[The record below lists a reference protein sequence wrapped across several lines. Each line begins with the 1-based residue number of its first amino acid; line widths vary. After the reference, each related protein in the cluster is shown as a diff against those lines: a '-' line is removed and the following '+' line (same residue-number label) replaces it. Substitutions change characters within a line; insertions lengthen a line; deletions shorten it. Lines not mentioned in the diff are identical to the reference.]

1 MREREKERIQ
11 RKNEWVKE
19 KIKQVRVLKIIFL

>member
-11 RKNEWVKE
+11 RENEWVKE